1 MGKDEEKRV
10 SNGINDNYKK
20 IREDL
25 QKEIAKREVEK
36 VKSMQT
42 MRTKGNYL
50 DGKKTNLSYKTSNGK
65 PNNNYKEINKKNNNY
80 SQNKRNNNP
89 SYSKNN
95 YYKKNNNQPVIKQN
109 IAPKKEIKKDEIKS
123 IPKEEELEFKELLE
137 ELEQDDIKKVQ
148 DKKRDLPKEVFIE
161 ELKDSD
167 NLSVKEYNKIKEKD
181 KENIII
187 EETLDLKNENQ
198 EQENQ
203 KAQEEPK
210 IEIDDTIDINLAR
223 SKRNLKSLEEFEPKK
238 KTDVKENKHKKK
250 RKKGKRKLKK
260 WVYVILIVFLLSIL
274 FGVYYFYNEHE
285 KSLKRE
291 KEQQEKAKLD
301 EIKSHF
307 NEVVKTSK
315 DTPIYQKE
323 DNKFTEV
330 GSVYQD
336 VTLLLSS
343 DDIKLDTKYF
353 QIKDSDYYIPYDSVI
368 KSDMEEK
375 IDERYKKYIPFNE
388 NIVTKDKFTLY
399 QEDTP
404 QYSFNSSM
412 EFPII
417 INNYENKYYIEYNNK
432 LLNIKKED
440 VEKTVK
446 ANNTTKKNQSR
457 ITTFAY
463 HRVYD
468 TNEKCTDSY
477 ICIKKSA
484 FDEEMKYL
492 ADNNYMT
499 LTLTELYMYLKGS
512 LQVEKAVVLTFD
524 DGYLITSAIDVLEK
538 YGLNGT
544 AFVISA
550 WFDDLSV
557 FKSDNLEVQSHTHS
571 MHKNYVCPGGNQ
583 GGKMLCASEKDIKDD
598 LQKSIEKLGTD
609 PIALAFPFYDYNDKA
624 IKVLKEVGFKM
635 SFIGR
640 GGVLGRATP
649 KVTDP
654 YKVPRL
660 TVYDSNLMSFTKW
673 KGYI

>member
-285 KSLKRE
+285 KSLKKE

>member
-123 IPKEEELEFKELLE
+123 IPKDEEIEFKELLE
-137 ELEQDDIKKVQ
+137 ELEKDDIKKE
-148 DKKRDLPKEVFIE
+148 KNNKNDLQKEVFIE
-161 ELKDSD
+161 ESKD
-167 NLSVKEYNKIKEKD
+167 NNEIKE
-181 KENIII
+181 NSTI

-203 KAQEEPK
+203 KVQEEPK

-238 KTDVKENKHKKK
+238 KTDVKENKQKRK

-285 KSLKRE
+285 KSLKKE

-499 LTLTELYMYLKGS
+499 LTLTELHMYLKGS

-544 AFVISA
+544 VFVISA